1 MQAQSIRGPFGMHIG
16 GIVGKIITHALSLL
30 VAFFFFLPFF
40 IMVTT
45 SLKLDREI
53 YIYPIKILPENLY
66 FGAYRDVFDI
76 IPFFRYFG
84 NTMTI
89 CLCNVIGVVITSPLV
104 AYSLARLRWKGRDLL
119 FFITLSVM
127 MIPYQSIMVPI
138 FIIFRRLNLVGTFLP
153 LIIPQWF
160 GVPFF
165 IFLVRQ
171 FFKGLPKDLE
181 DAARIDGAGEFGI
194 YWRIVLPLCKPAIL
208 TILIM
213 QLLNTWN
220 DFTGPLIYLQ
230 TQGMY
235 TLSIGLQQFKMQYS
249 SNWTQMT
256 AAATMMSLP
265 IIILFFFIQKQ
276 FMEGM
281 TFSGIKD

>member
-1 MQAQSIRGPFGMHIG
+1 MQALSTRSSFGMHG
-16 GIVGKIITHALSLL
+16 GKIIGKIVIHALSLL
-30 VAFFFFLPFF
+30 VAFFFFMPFF

-45 SLKLDREI
+45 SLKLDREV
-53 YIYPIKILPENLY
+53 YIYPIRILPEKFYL
-66 FGAYRDVFDI
+66 GAYAGVFDI

-84 NTMTI
+84 NTLTI
-89 CLCNVIGVVITSPLV
+89 CAFNVIGVVITSPLV

-181 DAARIDGAGEFGI
+181 DAARIDGCGEFGI
-194 YWRIVLPLCKPAIL
+194 YWRIVLPLCRPAIL

-213 QLLNTWN
+213 QLLNSWN

-230 TQGMY
+230 NQSMY

-265 IIILFFFIQKQ
+265 IIVLFFFIQRQ